1 VRENAPPN
9 DRAHFYSHNIFE
21 TALNWWV
28 AAELHLVAV
37 RQHFASLNT
46 GYGFTV
52 VDAIMVIGLFSDIN
66 MNSKTVPSPAK
77 SAQVVGLRYVSDERP
92 GIRRE
97 RCGRGFRYRS
107 VASRIIRDRHTL
119 KRISSLVIPPAWAD
133 VWICP
138 LDHGHLQATGR
149 DERGRKQH
157 LYHPR
162 WREIRDQTKYER
174 VMDFARALPGIRR
187 QLRRD
192 LRRDGLCREKVLA
205 TVVRLL
211 EISLIR
217 VGNEEYA
224 RDNKSYGLTTMK
236 NRHATVRGAKI
247 KFQFRGKSGKDHVV
261 EVEDRRV
268 ARIVRAC
275 QDLPGQDLFQCVDDG
290 GQKHHVGSGDVND
303 YLREITG
310 RDFTAKDFRTW
321 AGTIYTASELRRLG
335 PVDSEAGL
343 KKNVVAAVKA
353 TAQSLGNTPAVC
365 RKSYIHPAIIEA
377 YLDGSLIP
385 GLDEWQG
392 KKGSNSSGGF
402 LPDEAAVLKFL
413 KHTGSAVHAARNGR
427 A

>member
-1 VRENAPPN
+1 MNAN
-9 DRAHFYSHNIFE
+9 V
-21 TALNWWV
+21 T
-28 AAELHLVAV
+28 
-37 RQHFASLNT
+37 
-46 GYGFTV
+46 
-52 VDAIMVIGLFSDIN
+52 
-66 MNSKTVPSPAK
+66 PSPEK
-77 SAQVVGLRYVSDERP
+77 SAQVVGLRYVTHTQP
-92 GIRRE
+92 GISRE
-97 RCGRGFRYRS
+97 RCGPGFRYRS
-107 VASRIIRDRHTL
+107 AESKVVRDRHTL
-119 KRISSLVIPPAWAD
+119 QRISSLVIPPAWAE

-149 DERGRKQH
+149 DERGRKQY

-162 WREIRDQTKYER
+162 WREIRDQTKYDR
-174 VMDFARALPGIRR
+174 LLDFARALPGIRK

-192 LRRDGLCREKVLA
+192 LKREGLGREKVLA

-211 EISLIR
+211 EVSLIR

-247 KFQFRGKSGKDHVV
+247 KFQFRGKSGQEHVV

-275 QDLPGQDLFQCVDDG
+275 QELPGQELFQCVDEA
-290 GQKHHVGSGDVND
+290 GQKHHVDSGDVND
-303 YLREITG
+303 YLREIAG

-335 PVDSEAGL
+335 PVDSETGL
-343 KKNVVAAVKA
+343 KENIVAAVKA

-385 GLDEWQG
+385 RLDEWEG
-392 KKGSNSSGGF
+392 KRGSNSSRGF

-413 KHTGSAVHAARNGR
+413 KGAINGR
-427 A
+427 KRLVRPAGREGKIPVAAPRLAGKT

>member
-1 VRENAPPN
+1 
-9 DRAHFYSHNIFE
+9 
-21 TALNWWV
+21 
-28 AAELHLVAV
+28 
-37 RQHFASLNT
+37 
-46 GYGFTV
+46 
-52 VDAIMVIGLFSDIN
+52 
-66 MNSKTVPSPAK
+66 
-77 SAQVVGLRYVSDERP
+77 LRYVTDERP

-97 RCGRGFRYRS
+97 RRGHGFRYRS
-107 VASRIIRDRHTL
+107 VAGRIIRDRHTL
-119 KRISSLVIPPAWAD
+119 KRISSLVIPPAWHD
-133 VWICP
+133 VWISP

-149 DERGRKQH
+149 DERERKQH

-192 LRRDGLCREKVLA
+192 LRREGLCREKVLA

-247 KFQFRGKSGKDHVV
+247 KFQFRGKSGKDHIV

-275 QDLPGQDLFQCVDDG
+275 QDLPGQELFQCVDDE
-290 GQKHHVGSGDVND
+290 GQKHNVDSGDVND

-310 RDFTAKDFRTW
+310 QDFTAKDFRTW
-321 AGTIYTASELRRLG
+321 AGTVSAASELRRLG
-335 PVDSEAGL
+335 PVDLEADI

-353 TAQSLGNTPAVC
+353 TAQNLGNTPAVC

-385 GLDEWQG
+385 KLNEW
-392 KKGSNSSGGF
+392 KSKATSTSSRH
-402 LPDEAAVLKFL
+402 LRPDEAAVLRFL
-413 KHTGSAVHAARNGR
+413 KHSGSGRKQHATR
-427 A
+427 AQTRS

>member
-1 VRENAPPN
+1 MNAN
-9 DRAHFYSHNIFE
+9 A
-21 TALNWWV
+21 T
-28 AAELHLVAV
+28 
-37 RQHFASLNT
+37 
-46 GYGFTV
+46 
-52 VDAIMVIGLFSDIN
+52 
-66 MNSKTVPSPAK
+66 PSPEK
-77 SAQVVGLRYVSDERP
+77 SAQVVGLRYVTHEQP
-92 GIRRE
+92 GISRE
-97 RCGRGFRYRS
+97 RCGQGFRYRS
-107 VASRIIRDRHTL
+107 AESRIIRDRHTL
-119 KRISSLVIPPAWAD
+119 KRISSLVIPPAWEE

-138 LDHGHLQATGR
+138 FDQGHLQATGR
-149 DERGRKQH
+149 DERRRKQH

-162 WREIRDQTKYER
+162 WREIRDQTKYDR
-174 VMDFARALPGIRR
+174 LMDFARALPGIRK

-192 LRRDGLCREKVLA
+192 LKREGLCREKVLA

-211 EISLIR
+211 EVSLIR

-247 KFQFRGKSGKDHVV
+247 KFQFRGKSGKEHVV

-275 QDLPGQDLFQCVDDG
+275 QDLPGQELFQCVDDE

-310 RDFTAKDFRTW
+310 QDFTAKDFRTW
-321 AGTIYTASELRRLG
+321 AGTIFTASELRRLG

-343 KKNVVAAVKA
+343 KENVVAAVKA

-385 GLDEWQG
+385 RLDEWEG
-392 KKGSNSSGGF
+392 KRGSNSSGGF
-402 LPDEAAVLKFL
+402 LPDEAAVLRFL
-413 KHTGSAVHAARNGR
+413 KRAINGR
-427 A
+427 KRLARAAS

>member
-1 VRENAPPN
+1 LQPNRDAKDGSRIAGHRSQVCEVLAGTGISRRGENWKPGSGRKTS
-9 DRAHFYSHNIFE
+9 RA
-21 TALNWWV
+21 
-28 AAELHLVAV
+28 
-37 RQHFASLNT
+37 
-46 GYGFTV
+46 TV
-52 VDAIMVIGLFSDIN
+52 DDITVGAYYSDIN
-66 MNSKTVPSPAK
+66 MNTNTTPSPAK
-77 SAQVVGLRYVSDERP
+77 SAQAVGLRYVIDERP

-97 RCGRGFRYRS
+97 RCGQGFRYRS
-107 VASRIIRDRHTL
+107 AEGRIIRDRHTL
-119 KRISSLVIPPAWAD
+119 QRISSLVIPPAWHD

-149 DERGRKQH
+149 DERERKQH

-162 WREIRDQTKYER
+162 WREIRDQTKFDR
-174 VMDFARALPGIRR
+174 VMDFARALPGVRK
-187 QLRRD
+187 QLRSD
-192 LRRDGLCREKVLA
+192 LKREGLCREKVLA

-211 EISLIR
+211 EVSLIR

-247 KFQFRGKSGKDHVV
+247 KFQFRGKSGKEHVV

-268 ARIVRAC
+268 AKIVRAC
-275 QDLPGQDLFQCVDDG
+275 QDLPGQELFQCVDDE

-310 RDFTAKDFRTW
+310 QDFTAKDFRTW
-321 AGTIYTASELRRLG
+321 AGTIFTASELRRLG
-335 PVDSEAGL
+335 PVDSETGL
-343 KKNVVAAVKA
+343 KENVVAAVKA

-385 GLDEWQG
+385 RLDEWKG
-392 KKGSNSSGGF
+392 KRGSNSSGGF
-402 LPDEAAVLKFL
+402 LQDEAAVLQFL
-413 KHTGSAVHAARNGR
+413 KRAINGR
-427 A
+427 KRLVRPAG